1 MVYIGTTE
9 HPLGRMKMSHM
20 SSENIEELHK
30 MADLIGIKRKWFQN
44 SIMPYYNI
52 SRAKKKFAI
61 KEGAVLVEDKELISL
76 CRPKF

>member
-30 MADLIGIKRKWFQN
+30 MADLIDVKRKWFQN

-52 SRAKKKFAI
+52 SRAKR
-61 KEGAVLVEDKELISL
+61 S
-76 CRPKF
+76 